1 MKEQIHIFD
10 TTLRDGEQCPG
21 AAMNVE
27 QKIQVAMQLETLGV
41 DIIEAGF
48 PVISAISEPS
58 GPWVEGKEGD
68 CSTALAFL
76 RGLLDDPEDLDQF
89 PSFIAWMQ
97 GARQRIQACLKR
109 RTARTRVQHLVMAG
123 EKDLGKTWLVKK
135 LVAPLLATLEEGMFP
150 GEKYFT
156 KPGSEGFNGGME
168 HYPVI
173 LLDDIMKNVKE
184 TERWNVMSRSKNILY
199 AGVVSIEGK
208 GKDAFPMALSWA
220 VVQLLN
226 TDPERA

>member
-1 MKEQIHIFD
+1 MKRASPLFQ
-10 TTLRDGEQCPG
+10 T
-21 AAMNVE
+21 
-27 QKIQVAMQLETLGV
+27 
-41 DIIEAGF
+41 
-48 PVISAISEPS
+48 AISEPS

-76 RGLLDDPEDLDQF
+76 RGLLDDPEDFDQF

-97 GARQRIQACLKR
+97 GTRQRIQACLKR
-109 RTARTRVQHLVMAG
+109 RTARTRVHHLVMA
-123 EKDLGKTWLVKK
+123 
-135 LVAPLLATLEEGMFP
+135 

-184 TERWNVMSRSKNILY
+184 AERWNVMSRSKNILY
-199 AGVVSIEGK
+199 AGVVSI
-208 GKDAFPMALSWA
+208 
-220 VVQLLN
+220 
-226 TDPERA
+226 